1 MRDVSPPAALTK
13 TIAALRGDARRQG
26 LRSGAVL
33 AGILVCGVVLTLS
46 LGQTLTP
53 PLDVIRVLM
62 GQDVPGAS
70 FTVGALRLPRAVLA
84 VLAGIS
90 FGLAGAAFQTL
101 LRNTLASPDIVGI
114 TAGGSTAAVFAIV
127 ILGWTG
133 PAISFF
139 ALGVGLAVAA
149 LIYALSWRGGMAGTR
164 LILVGIEISAMLD
177 SFSAYILTQAPA
189 WTLQD
194 AMRWLTGSINGARLE
209 QSTLL
214 IVSLAVFGSLLLTQ
228 DRNLRTLR
236 LGDDKAA
243 ALGVRLGLT
252 RAVVTLCATGLIAFA
267 TAVTG
272 PIAFVSFLS
281 GPIAARVVGQGRS
294 LLIPAAIV
302 GAVLVLLADFA
313 GQFLLPARY
322 PVGIVTGVLGA
333 PYLIYLI
340 IRSNATG
347 TA

>member
-1 MRDVSPPAALTK
+1 MSDVSDPTALDRK
-13 TIAALRGDARRQG
+13 LALLRRDARRQG
-26 LRSGAVL
+26 LRLGALL
-33 AGILVCGVVLTLS
+33 AGILGLGIALTLS
-46 LGQTLTP
+46 AGQTFVP
-53 PLDVIRVLM
+53 PLDVIRVLI
-62 GQDVPGAS
+62 GEDVPGAG
-70 FTVGALRLPRAVLA
+70 FTVGTLRLPRVVLA

-90 FGLAGAAFQTL
+90 FGLSGAAFQTL
-101 LRNTLASPDIVGI
+101 LRNPLASPDIVGI

-133 PAISFF
+133 SAISFF

-164 LILVGIEISAMLD
+164 LILVGIGISAMLD

-209 QSTLL
+209 QSSLL
-214 IVSLAVFGSLLLTQ
+214 VVSVALFGSLLLTQ
-228 DRNLRTLR
+228 TRNLQTMR

-243 ALGVRLGLT
+243 ALGVRLGRT
-252 RAVVTLCATGLIAFA
+252 RLVVTLCATGLIAFA

-281 GPIAARVVGQGRS
+281 GPIAARVVGQGRP
-294 LLIPAAIV
+294 LLIPAALV
-302 GAVLVLLADFA
+302 GAALVLFADFS

-340 IRSNATG
+340 IRSNRTG
-347 TA
+347 TL